1 MSVKT
6 RFLCAVA
13 AAVAAFGFAAG
24 AVTLVS
30 AADTSVQAGNVINL
44 P

>member
-6 RFLCAVA
+6 RFLCVVA

-24 AVTLVS
+24 AVTLPS
-30 AADTSVQAGNVINL
+30 ASDTSVQAGTITNR